1 VITRFSLGSIIFLIP
16 VVVSAQLTLYP
27 IHQSNQQKT
36 IERQKSHLEPM
47 SLPFWDDFSTPT
59 HTDTLWDDKANV
71 WINAGAAIKPP
82 TINVATFDGVNGAGV
97 AYAPNPNQNLDVGP
111 TDVMVSRRIK
121 MTEVPVAGQNDI
133 FLSFYYQWGG
143 SVEPPDTNDK
153 LELQFLDEDG
163 NWDLR
168 ATFQATALQQPDSFY
183 YYTIRINQGDYIH
196 DDFQFR
202 FQAYG
207 RQSGKFDSWHIDYV
221 YLNKNRTETDSSY
234 PDRAISTPPNGIFE
248 RYHAIP
254 IRQIPSTSNLS
265 PPKFEVKNLK
275 KTETVLSFNS
285 EATFINFRN
294 GVEIIHSELF
304 DIATPINEDN
314 TGEIG
319 GNARKTV
326 RLKEFPPSTS
336 DTIYFNSQADSI
348 QIDLKLS
355 LDTKDNVIL
364 TNNGDYDP
372 ILYDPIDF
380 RNNDTIHFTYK
391 LRDYYAYDDG
401 IAEYAVG
408 LAGNGNVAAYRFEM
422 LTPDPDTIN
431 GVYVHF
437 ANSYGTFASTVT
449 FYVWDDD
456 NGRPGDLLLEELVPV
471 QRNSN
476 NEFVLRPF
484 IQSALVQGTFYIGWE
499 QPSAG
504 RVLIGLDAN
513 NETGDQLYINTA
525 GLNNPNTW
533 TQNVL
538 IKGSLM
544 IRPRFGL
551 GEVTSSAESGQPKRI
566 SIYPNPNRG
575 EFFIDGKA
583 THLQVFTSS
592 GYSIPVETFQ
602 EEENKTRI
610 RMTRAL
616 PGLYIARY
624 FDGDSFQSQKI
635 IIQE

>member
-1 VITRFSLGSIIFLIP
+1 MLTRIFIGWIIFLIP

-27 IHQSNQQKT
+27 IHKSNQQKT
-36 IERQKSHLEPM
+36 VDRQKSHMEPM

-59 HTDTLWDDKANV
+59 HTDTLWEDKANV
-71 WINAGAAIKPP
+71 WINSGAAIKPP

-111 TDVMVSRRIK
+111 TDVMVSRKIK

-143 SVEPPDTNDK
+143 SVEPPDANDK
-153 LELQFLDEDG
+153 LELQFLDKDL

-183 YYTIRINQGDYIH
+183 YYTIRINQGEYIH

-254 IRQIPSTSNLS
+254 IRQIPSTPNLS

-355 LDTKDNVIL
+355 LDTKDNVLL

-372 ILYDPIDF
+372 ILYNPIDF

-401 IAEYAVG
+401 IAEYAAG
-408 LAGNGNVAAYRFEM
+408 LTGNGNVAAYRFVM
-422 LTPDPDTIN
+422 QTPDPDTIN
-431 GVYVHF
+431 GLYVHF
-437 ANSYGTFASTVT
+437 PNSYGTFASSVT
-449 FYVWDDD
+449 FYVWNNR
-456 NGRPGDLLLEELVPV
+456 NGRPGDLLLEEVVIV
-471 QRNSN
+471 QRNN
-476 NEFVLRPF
+476 NNAF
-484 IQSALVQGTFYIGWE
+484 IATDFKPAAIVQDTFFIGWQ
-499 QPSAG
+499 QPSSG
-504 RVLIGLDAN
+504 RVLIGLDASN
-513 NETGDQLYINTA
+513 DTGEHIYINNA
-525 GLNNPNTW
+525 GLVNPNTW

-551 GEVTSSAESGQPKRI
+551 GDTQTSTENGRHNRVI
-566 SIYPNPNRG
+566 LYPNPNRG
-575 EFFIDGKA
+575 EFFIEGEVQ
-583 THLQVFTSS
+583 HFQVLTSS
-592 GYSIPVETFQ
+592 GYVVGFETLL
-602 EEENKTRI
+602 EENKTRI
-610 RMTRAL
+610 QLTHPQ
-616 PGLYIARY
+616 PGLYIVRY
-624 FDGDSFQSQKI
+624 FDGSTYQSQKI

>member
-1 VITRFSLGSIIFLIP
+1 MLTRIFIGWIILLAP

-27 IHQSNQQKT
+27 IQQSKL
-36 IERQKSHLEPM
+36 EKSVDRQKDLPQM

-59 HTDTLWDDKANV
+59 HTDTLWEDKANV
-71 WINAGAAIKPP
+71 WINSGAAIKPP

-111 TDVMVSRRIK
+111 TDVMVSRKIK

-143 SVEPPDTNDK
+143 AIEPPDANDK

-163 NWDLR
+163 NWDIR
-168 ATFQATALQQPDSFY
+168 QTFQATALQQPDSFY
-183 YYTIRINQGDYIH
+183 YYTIRINQGEYIH

-221 YLNKNRTETDSSY
+221 YLDKERTDGPPSF
-234 PDRAISTPPNGIFE
+234 PDRSLYTPLSSAFSD
-248 RYHAIP
+248 YHAIP
-254 IRQIPSTSNLS
+254 VKHFFSQQNQSFPSFGLSNLES
-265 PPKFEVKNLK
+265 ISQPSNYKYSVNIQSY
-275 KTETVLSFNS
+275 TNSVLSLESDFLLKDS
-285 EATFINFRN
+285 VAISPTITPFEKRKIETDIVPDINNFDSN
-294 GVEIIHSELF
+294 ADSLII
-304 DIATPINEDN
+304 
-314 TGEIG
+314 
-319 GNARKTV
+319 RYTV
-326 RLKEFPPSTS
+326 TLQAD
-336 DTIYFNSQADSI
+336 DTIRADFS
-348 QIDLKLS
+348 D
-355 LDTKDNVIL
+355 
-364 TNNGDYDP
+364 
-372 ILYDPIDF
+372 IDF
-380 RNNDTIHFTYK
+380 RFNDTLTTSYT
-391 LRDYYAYDDG
+391 LTDYYAYDDG
-401 IAEYAVG
+401 IAEYAAG
-408 LAGNGNVAAYRFEM
+408 LTENGNVAAYRFVM
-422 LTPDPDTIN
+422 QTPDPDTVN

-471 QRNSN
+471 QRSSN

-484 IQSALVQGTFYIGWE
+484 IQSALVQGAFYIGWE
-499 QPSAG
+499 QPSSG
-504 RVLIGLDAN
+504 RVLIGLDTH

-533 TQNVL
+533 LQNVL

-551 GEVTSSAESGQPKRI
+551 GEVTSSAEGGKPKRI
-566 SIYPNPNRG
+566 SLYPNPNRG

-583 THLQVFTSS
+583 TQLQVFTSS